1 MPLFAD
7 QLETCRDI
15 AKRWVIPGSRFCHA
29 CRLGR
34 RYRLICGAGIGT
46 RVRGLPIGVNFK
58 GAGVGR
64 PLTGEGAR
72 PRAPQRRAKL
82 TDVFRSL
89 DRQTLSAS
97 RTIPRPRDGDAIPHS
112 ALGPSAA
119 GRLPN
124 DGWPFCGYADLSFH
138 TRVDGSLQEV
148 ALEKQEDN
156 QDRQHYQRSIGKQS
170 APLNRVRSH

>member
-1 MPLFAD
+1 LTRCSLKGISRGLGLFYPDKNGLAGGSQERPRRGFTLGSMPLFAD

-82 TDVFRSL
+82 TDVFRPL
-89 DRQTLSAS
+89 DRQTRSAS
-97 RTIPRPRDGDAIPHS
+97 GTIPRPRDGDVIPLS
-112 ALGPSAA
+112 AGSGSRRGSAF
-119 GRLPN
+119 G
-124 DGWPFCGYADLSFH
+124 
-138 TRVDGSLQEV
+138 
-148 ALEKQEDN
+148 
-156 QDRQHYQRSIGKQS
+156 
-170 APLNRVRSH
+170 

>member
-82 TDVFRSL
+82 TDVFRPL
-89 DRQTLSAS
+89 DRQTRSAS
-97 RTIPRPRDGDAIPHS
+97 GTIPRPRDGDAIP
-112 ALGPSAA
+112 PSAGSGRRLAA
-119 GRLPN
+119 GGRRLVDRGRRFFFAPIR
-124 DGWPFCGYADLSFH
+124 GYYSCPFAVPRPPLRSNLGY
-138 TRVDGSLQEV
+138 SLFT
-148 ALEKQEDN
+148 AL
-156 QDRQHYQRSIGKQS
+156 RLY
-170 APLNRVRSH
+170 